1 MIGNK
6 IANRITKL
14 SKHSQQNNLFL
25 FPNQPTKFWTKN
37 WVEINDDVHGMYK
50 ENSQIKFKTSMV
62 KSILCDYSDAY
73 ILVSGT
79 ITIDEEGADDN
90 AKILDKRNKE
100 PICKSF
106 APFTDWKSEI
116 DNTQIDNKKDIDV
129 VMTMY
134 NIIEYSDNY
143 SKTLGSL
150 RQNFRDGPN
159 DNITQSELFKSKIKI
174 TGKTLLMVIRKMLK
188 QQKILK

>member
-6 IANRITKL
+6 IANRITKF
-14 SKHSQQNNLFL
+14 SKHPKQNNLFL

-73 ILVSGT
+73 ILASGT

-90 AKILDKRNKE
+90 AKMLDKRNKE

-150 RQNFRDGPN
+150 RQNFRDGPS

-174 TGKTLLMVIRKMLK
+174 TGKTSVDGNTKNVK
-188 QQKILK
+188 TAKNT

>member
-25 FPNQPTKFWTKN
+25 FSNQPTKFWTKN

-73 ILVSGT
+73 ILASGT

-90 AKILDKRNKE
+90 AKMLDKRNKE

-174 TGKTLLMVIRKMLK
+174 TGKTSVDGNTKNVK
-188 QQKILK
+188 TAKNT

>member
-6 IANRITKL
+6 IANRITKF
-14 SKHSQQNNLFL
+14 SKHPKQNNLFL

-100 PICKSF
+100 PICKGF
-106 APFTDWKSEI
+106 APFTD
-116 DNTQIDNKKDIDV
+116 
-129 VMTMY
+129 
-134 NIIEYSDNY
+134 
-143 SKTLGSL
+143 
-150 RQNFRDGPN
+150 
-159 DNITQSELFKSKIKI
+159 
-174 TGKTLLMVIRKMLK
+174 
-188 QQKILK
+188 